1 MNSEKMPIE
10 KQAAPVWLGALAR
23 KARVAGGTLKRM
35 NNGDF
40 SFKRLRE
47 LYNGGNKRFGAA
59 VARDKRLL
67 DEAYR
72 DWARA
77 NGAYEYNNGQIEGLW
92 TASDKAMEVLPIS
105 EDMYKY
111 RGALTRLRNSL
122 YTDSMVGSRLRDADF
137 GLSSAKR
144 HLKYSLQDARNEARK
159 AKLVRNAVNAAGIA
173 GATGAAGLGGYALGS
188 DTKAAEVQLEKQA
201 QIKKILSEALV
212 RSPKT
217 TLKRL
222 HVAMSPKVD
231 PTKLNKFTR
240 FFTKT
245 RQHTAIPSGG
255 AKSFVSGGP
264 GGGDYYPIGSGIYDS
279 VLNGTSRA
287 TTRLAPGRIAAALGL
302 AGGTGYL
309 GSSALSGSKSSTPS
323 DKVRDVAGDVAG
335 KARGFTDDAMEF
347 VKAHP
352 VAVVATTLG
361 VPLLTAAAIKAFSRR

>member
-1 MNSEKMPIE
+1 MNSGKMPIE
-10 KQAAPVWLGALAR
+10 KQAAPVWLGAMAR
-23 KARVAGGTLKRM
+23 KARVAGGTLKQM
-35 NNGDF
+35 KADGDF
-40 SFKRLRE
+40 SFRRLRE
-47 LYNGGNKRFGAA
+47 LYNGGNRSFAASAKNIARESHRNWLNANNDFAHAQGMRSGLMQADLQASRDLLRTQPVNDYYNTLNSLWRSADGAMNVAAQWGAA
-59 VARDKRLL
+59 SADMSHGINRSLRD
-67 DEAYR
+67 
-72 DWARA
+72 
-77 NGAYEYNNGQIEGLW
+77 
-92 TASDKAMEVLPIS
+92 V
-105 EDMYKY
+105 
-111 RGALTRLRNSL
+111 
-122 YTDSMVGSRLRDADF
+122 SRL
-137 GLSSAKR
+137 
-144 HLKYSLQDARNEARK
+144 ARGEARK
-159 AKLVRNAVNAAGIA
+159 ARLVRNAVNAAGVT
-173 GATGAAGLGGYALGS
+173 GTVGAAGLGGYALGS
-188 DTKAAEVQLEKQA
+188 DTKAAEAQLEKQA
-201 QIKKILSEALV
+201 QLKKILSEALV

-245 RQHTAIPSGG
+245 RQHTTIPSGSV
-255 AKSFVSGGP
+255 KSTFVGGP
-264 GGGDYYPIGSGIYDS
+264 AGDYSVAGSGIYDS